1 MKEKKCAPF
10 TLGLCSELVGRS
22 CPYVLLFPVFGLDI
36 METLPDPFFLSSTDE
51 AKKLV
56 DAAYKYE
63 RDRAKE
69 AIQEKDVSPS
79 DFLKH
84 LKDPVA
90 GTRSAI
96 RAADYMETTLSLLKK
111 KLRWIM
117 KGKFNITDVLSRK
130 QKAIISK
137 ATGCDYQIRSIKCPT
152 SSIYRTITGECN
164 NRKHSYFGTSNHGY
178 ARWLPAE
185 YEDGVSLPKGLTEG
199 KLYNGFPLPLV
210 RKVSNE
216 IIHTANENVTQDQ
229 QRSLIFMQWGQWV
242 DHDLDLAPFT
252 TTKINN
258 KEVHCETSCNFE
270 PPCFPIKIPPNDP
283 RIKDPNTCMP
293 FVRTAPV
300 CNARTYIREQINA
313 ITSFLDASMVY
324 GSEVPLAKS
333 LRNQT
338 NQLGL
343 MALNQ
348 NFTDAGLGLLP
359 FENKS
364 QSLCLFTNKTM
375 NIPCFKAGDAR
386 VTENLGLTAIHTLF
400 VREHNRL
407 ATALKKLNP
416 QWDGEKLYQEARK
429 IIGAMTQVIT
439 YRDYLPLLFGDETEK
454 EIPCYRG
461 YDESVD
467 PTVANVFS
475 LAFRF
480 GHGSVQ
486 PFVSRL
492 DEHFQPLGPHSQV
505 PLHLTFSASWRVVME
520 GGIDPLLRGLLV
532 DHAKL
537 MKQNQMMVE
546 ELQERLFEQV
556 EIIGLDLASL
566 NLQRGRDHGLPGYN
580 AWRQFCGLSQPRNF
594 AELSKVLRNPELA
607 RKFMDLYGTPDNIDI
622 WIGAMAEPFV
632 PNGRVGPLLACIIGT
647 QFRKLRDGDRFWWE
661 NPGVFTPQQ
670 RRVLSRSSLPRVLC
684 DNTRIREVPRDVFK
698 VNRYPEDFVN
708 CGVIDSLDLSP
719 WRQRSN

>member
-1 MKEKKCAPF
+1 MAGMK
-10 TLGLCSELVGRS
+10 LGI
-22 CPYVLLFPVFGLDI
+22 LLFGFLVTLSLCQASGSSINDI
-36 METLPDPFFLSSTDE
+36 LETLPDPFFLSSTNE
-51 AKKLV
+51 AKELV

-69 AIQEKDVSPS
+69 AIGEKDASPS

-111 KLRWIM
+111 KLRRLM

-130 QKAIISK
+130 QKEIISK
-137 ATGCDYQIRSIKCPT
+137 ATGCDYQIRSIKCPK

-164 NRKHSYFGTSNHGY
+164 NREST
-178 ARWLPAE
+178 AQADWLD
-185 YEDGVSLPKGLTEG
+185 ED
-199 KLYNGFPLPLV
+199 
-210 RKVSNE
+210 
-216 IIHTANENVTQDQ
+216 I
-229 QRSLIFMQWGQWV
+229 
-242 DHDLDLAPFT
+242 
-252 TTKINN
+252 
-258 KEVHCETSCNFE
+258 
-270 PPCFPIKIPPNDP
+270 
-283 RIKDPNTCMP
+283 
-293 FVRTAPV
+293 
-300 CNARTYIREQINA
+300 
-313 ITSFLDASMVY
+313 MV
-324 GSEVPLAKS
+324 V
-333 LRNQT
+333 
-338 NQLGL
+338 
-343 MALNQ
+343 
-348 NFTDAGLGLLP
+348 
-359 FENKS
+359 
-364 QSLCLFTNKTM
+364 
-375 NIPCFKAGDAR
+375 
-386 VTENLGLTAIHTLF
+386 
-400 VREHNRL
+400 
-407 ATALKKLNP
+407 
-416 QWDGEKLYQEARK
+416 
-429 IIGAMTQVIT
+429 T
-439 YRDYLPLLFGDETEK
+439 YRDYLPLLLGDETEK
-454 EIPCYRG
+454 EIPCYTG

-480 GHGSVQ
+480 GHSSIQ
-486 PFVSRL
+486 PFVNRL

-505 PLHLTFSASWRVVME
+505 PLHLTFCASWRVVME

-537 MKQNQMMVE
+537 MKQNQMVVE

-556 EIIGLDLASL
+556 EIIGLDLAAL

-580 AWRQFCGLSQPRNF
+580 AWRQFCGLSQPRNL
-594 AELSKVLRNPELA
+594 AELSEVLRNPELA

-632 PNGRVGPLLACIIGT
+632 PNGRVGPLLACIIGL

-670 RRVLSRSSLPRVLC
+670 RRALSSSSLPRVLC

-708 CGVIDSLDLSP
+708 CRMIDSIDLSP

>member
-1 MKEKKCAPF
+1 MKS
-10 TLGLCSELVGRS
+10 GI
-22 CPYVLLFPVFGLDI
+22 LLFGFLVTLSLCQASGSSINDI
-36 METLPDPFFLSSTDE
+36 LETLPDPFFLSSTNE
-51 AKKLV
+51 AKELV

-69 AIQEKDVSPS
+69 AIGEKDASPS

-111 KLRWIM
+111 KLRRLV

-130 QKAIISK
+130 QKEIISK
-137 ATGCDYQIRSIKCPT
+137 ATGCDYQIRSIKCPK

-164 NRKHSYFGTSNHGY
+164 NRKHSYLGASNHGY

-210 RKVSNE
+210 RDYE

-229 QRSLIFMQWGQWV
+229 ERSLIFMQWGQWV

-252 TTKINN
+252 TTKIDN
-258 KEVHCETSCNFE
+258 KEVHCETSCTFE
-270 PPCFPIKIPPNDP
+270 PPCFPIQIPPDDP

-300 CNARTYIREQINA
+300 CNARTFTREQINA

-333 LRNQT
+333 IRNQT

-364 QSLCLFTNKTM
+364 QSLCLFTNKAM
-375 NIPCFKAGDAR
+375 NIPCFKAALIYFKDALFQRKANVLIVKR
-386 VTENLGLTAIHTLF
+386 V
-400 VREHNRL
+400 V
-407 ATALKKLNP
+407 
-416 QWDGEKLYQEARK
+416 
-429 IIGAMTQVIT
+429 T
-439 YRDYLPLLFGDETEK
+439 YRDYLPLLLGDETEK
-454 EIPCYRG
+454 EIPCYTG
-461 YDESVD
+461 YDESED

-480 GHGSVQ
+480 GHSSIQ
-486 PFVSRL
+486 PFVNRL

-505 PLHLTFSASWRVVME
+505 PLHLTFCASWRVVME

-537 MKQNQMMVE
+537 MKQNQMVVE

-556 EIIGLDLASL
+556 EIIGLDLAAL

-580 AWRQFCGLSQPRNF
+580 AWRQFCGLSQPRNL
-594 AELSKVLRNPELA
+594 AELSEVLRNPELA

-632 PNGRVGPLLACIIGT
+632 PNGRVGPLLACIIGS

-670 RRVLSRSSLPRVLC
+670 RQALSSSSLPRVLC

-708 CGVIDSLDLSP
+708 CRMIDSIDLSP